1 MNDVNEGR
9 FIAPERHERARRRW
23 NGIFIVV
30 AAAPPPPPPRARD
43 DGTTDVTTGPRP
55 TRHRDGRPSTTT
67 HDRSAS
73 IFKRDVASAPVSTP
87 FSRPSK
93 RSTPAPRADATPV
106 RVARAAPLPHRPR
119 ACRPRR
125 RLTRRRAVALARR
138 PSVDAHRPS
147 TRRPRTRVCVC
158 PRRTSRRPV
167 SIEHRSIDRC
177 VSGFDRCVSGFDRHR
192 SIDACRR
199 SVHRYRARRSKAPSI
214 TIDRSIDRSTTRIDR
229 SIDDAHRCERAH
241 ARSSIDRSMVIATRD
256 TDRSIDRHERGDRSE
271 RTQGSIRWMVK
282 GRHRSIDRSIDRHRV
297 DVVHVHVH
305 VHSAHA
311 RATSGPTTASTRSRG
326 LRAHRLNLISG

>member
-1 MNDVNEGR
+1 MSDVNEGR

-23 NGIFIVV
+23 NGIFVVV

-55 TRHRDGRPSTTT
+55 TRHRDGRPSTMP

-87 FSRPSK
+87 RSRPSK
-93 RSTPAPRADATPV
+93 RSTPSPRADATPV
-106 RVARAAPLPHRPR
+106 RVAHAAPLPHRPR

-125 RLTRRRAVALARR
+125 RLTRRRAVSLARR
-138 PSVDAHRPS
+138 PSTRRAPTVDATSSHS
-147 TRRPRTRVCVC
+147 CVRVSKANV
-158 PRRTSRRPV
+158 TSSGFNR
-167 SIEHRSIDRC
+167 HRSIDRC

-214 TIDRSIDRSTTRIDR
+214 TIDRSI
-229 SIDDAHRCERAH
+229 A
-241 ARSSIDRSMVIATRD
+241 
-256 TDRSIDRHERGDRSE
+256 
-271 RTQGSIRWMVK
+271 
-282 GRHRSIDRSIDRHRV
+282 
-297 DVVHVHVH
+297 
-305 VHSAHA
+305 
-311 RATSGPTTASTRSRG
+311 
-326 LRAHRLNLISG
+326 